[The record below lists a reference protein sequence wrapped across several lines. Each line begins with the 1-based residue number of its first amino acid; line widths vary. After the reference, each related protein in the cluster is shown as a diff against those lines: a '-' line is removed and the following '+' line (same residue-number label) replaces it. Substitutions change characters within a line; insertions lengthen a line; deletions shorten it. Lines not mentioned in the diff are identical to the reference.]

1 MVCRFTVAPFPHL
14 PPRIQNRPLGEF
26 LERVRRRKTRRDLD
40 KEILKQ
46 FLEKV
51 SCVLLDSLSFEKYHK
66 SWILTTEGK
75 TQESPSQDSGE
86 DRRVNEIWSSAIS
99 CQLNKFLTIAFA
111 LIKVS
116 PHPY

>member
-1 MVCRFTVAPFPHL
+1 MSFADSPLPPFPHL
-14 PPRIQNRPLGEF
+14 PPQIRNRPLGEF

-66 SWILTTEGK
+66 SQILTTEGK
-75 TQESPSQDSGE
+75 TQESPSREGE
-86 DRRVNEIWSSAIS
+86 DRRENQVLSM
-99 CQLNKFLTIAFA
+99 KFGVVLFH
-111 LIKVS
+111 VS
-116 PHPY
+116 